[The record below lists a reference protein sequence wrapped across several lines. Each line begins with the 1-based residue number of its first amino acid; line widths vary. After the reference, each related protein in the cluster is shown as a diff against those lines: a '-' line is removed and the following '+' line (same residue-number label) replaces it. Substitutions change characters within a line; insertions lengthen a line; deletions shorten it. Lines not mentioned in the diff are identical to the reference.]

1 MALRKSLLGVASS
14 LVDLGRTRFEL
25 LVLEASA
32 EKSRLFKLLG
42 FFFGALL
49 FLTLAL
55 LVFSILV
62 AVYFWPTDQRYM
74 ALGVLAAVYAIV
86 GLILAYMVRRYLT
99 LGPMPFAATLEEL
112 GRDAQLLEHLREAAR
127 AEEEAEQRAQAAR
140 QAGAARRREAS

>member
-1 MALRKSLLGVASS
+1 
-14 LVDLGRTRFEL
+14 
-25 LVLEASA
+25 
-32 EKSRLFKLLG
+32 
-42 FFFGALL
+42 
-49 FLTLAL
+49 
-55 LVFSILV
+55 
-62 AVYFWPTDQRYM
+62 
-74 ALGVLAAVYAIV
+74 VYAIV